1 MAGLSRSEYLA
12 SVQRQKSN
20 KLAIAWKIVAMTAL
34 MVIWPALVL
43 FSLGFIIFGGLLLGA
58 IKAGIDLPDFR

>member
-12 SVQRQKSN
+12 SLQRQKSN
-20 KLAIAWKIVAMTAL
+20 KLVTVWKITAMTAL
-34 MVIWPALVL
+34 LIFWPALVL

-58 IKAGIDLPDFR
+58 IKAGIDLPDFK

>member
-20 KLAIAWKIVAMTAL
+20 KLATALKIVAMTAIL
-34 MVIWPALVL
+34 VFWPALVL
-43 FSLGFIIFGGLLLGA
+43 FSIGFIAFGGILLA
-58 IKAGIDLPDFR
+58 VTKSAIDLPEFR

>member
-20 KLAIAWKIVAMTAL
+20 KLAIAWKIVVMTAIL
-34 MVIWPALVL
+34 VFFPAVVM
-43 FSLGFIIFGGLLLGA
+43 FALGFVIIGGLLLSTV
-58 IKAGIDLPDFR
+58 KAGLGMGGES